1 MWGGGGR
8 PGATLTWPLMLYR
21 LCSYGRVYAAADPYH
36 HTIGPA
42 ATYSIG
48 TMVRRLG
55 GLALGTSH
63 DAAARAGGWAG
74 GRALRRTAQTCDQ
87 CLGPGGWKDQ
97 GLDLSWRWG
106 DLPRHALVQ

>member
-8 PGATLTWPLMLYR
+8 PAAILTWPLMLYR

-55 GLALGTSH
+55 GLALGSSH
-63 DAAARAGGWAG
+63 DAAARPG
-74 GRALRRTAQTCDQ
+74 GRAGGQALRTAQICDQ
-87 CLGPGGWKDQ
+87 CLGPCGWKDQ
-97 GLDLSWRWG
+97 GVDLSWRWG
-106 DLPRHALVQ
+106 DLSLHALVQ